1 MLLPHPKAPG
11 GVACRQ
17 SSAVAAGELEG
28 GQHPSWGVGVGLQWA
43 LRLAPSRAHE
53 VPVGPTGTSL
63 LLGASSVSRRS
74 GLGGEGPRS
83 GPGLCAAAR
92 HTGAFVLL
100 APGPRPGPAHP
111 AGPEGAVDVFVDG
124 SRGRRLRRSAAWQG
138 WQEASPLL
146 EGDPVPETAGSSLDA
161 GAPWGGACRLR
172 CFFSSGGTGPHRRA
186 RGQRSRGAWGG
197 DSPGHWG
204 HPPPAPSLCSGLG
217 PVEGRGRKVTALAF
231 MAASCVLTTPRPL
244 QRRTGPELWR
254 AFQGMRN
261 TLKGLNRKSP
271 R

>member
-1 MLLPHPKAPG
+1 M
-11 GVACRQ
+11 
-17 SSAVAAGELEG
+17 
-28 GQHPSWGVGVGLQWA
+28 
-43 LRLAPSRAHE
+43 
-53 VPVGPTGTSL
+53 GPTGTSL

-197 DSPGHWG
+197 DSPGPLGTPASRPLAVLWPGPCGGAGSKG
-204 HPPPAPSLCSGLG
+204 HCPGFYGRLLRSHDPAPSAASDGAG
-217 PVEGRGRKVTALAF
+217 ALAGF
-231 MAASCVLTTPRPL
+231 SGDEKHSERSESKVAKVKRLGSSEMVPGIEGTHMHF
-244 QRRTGPELWR
+244 EV
-254 AFQGMRN
+254 
-261 TLKGLNRKSP
+261 
-271 R
+271 